1 MVVTSVEGSRQH
13 GTSHCID
20 AAASSR
26 PRRIA
31 ALAAALVLASLVACT
46 TPPVRPP
53 LPSVPSVETQPAP
66 LPVVVTAKPV
76 LVPTTFAALP
86 GWTDDSL
93 SDAWPA
99 FLASCDALVRK
110 PEWTGAC
117 IAARGVDR
125 NDALVIRDFFETRF
139 VPNRVTTTEGNDT
152 GLVTGYYEPLLHG
165 SRVPVTPYLTPLYGV
180 PDDLLVVDM
189 TSLYPE
195 LKGKRLR
202 GKLVGRT
209 VVPYPA
215 RGDLA
220 GSSALRGKEVL
231 WVEDPIEAFFLE
243 IQGSGRVEI
252 NHGGRVVQTV
262 RLAYA
267 DQNGQPYKSIGRWL
281 VDRNELTLAQASM
294 QSIKEWALAHPERLK
309 ELLTA
314 NPSEVFF
321 KEEPIVDP
329 SKGPKG
335 ALGVSLTPQ
344 RSIAVD
350 PRVVPLGSPVFLAT
364 TMPPGPSL
372 LPDAPLRRLMM
383 AQDTGG
389 AIAAPPNGAV
399 RADFFWGFGADAA
412 SQAGRMKQEGRMWV
426 LVPR

>member
-1 MVVTSVEGSRQH
+1 MPFPIIESATDFASPRRPIRRVPHS
-13 GTSHCID
+13 ID
-20 AAASSR
+20 ALGR
-26 PRRIA
+26 
-31 ALAAALVLASLVACT
+31 LAATAVVAATVVLSACT
-46 TPPVRPP
+46 TTPIQLPPAP
-53 LPSVPSVETQPAP
+53 VPQPAP
-66 LPVVVTAKPV
+66 MPATVPPPLVTTKPL
-76 LVPTTFAALP
+76 LVPTSWSAVP
-86 GWTDDSL
+86 GWTDDPL
-93 SDAWPA
+93 TDAWPA
-99 FLASCDALVRK
+99 FLGSCDTLVRR
-110 PEWTGAC
+110 PDWTAAC
-117 IAARGVDR
+117 TAARSIDG
-125 NDALVIRDFFETRF
+125 NDALAIRNFLESRF

-152 GLVTGYYEPLLHG
+152 GLVTGYYEPLLRG
-165 SRVPVTPYLTPLYGV
+165 SRVPVAPYLTPLYGV
-180 PDDLLVVDM
+180 PDDLLVVDLA
-189 TSLYPE
+189 SLYPE
-195 LKGKRLR
+195 LKGKRVR

-220 GSSALRGKEVL
+220 SSAALRGKEVL

-252 NHGGRVVQTV
+252 SQGGRVVQTV

-294 QSIKEWALAHPERLK
+294 QSIKAWALAHPERLG
-309 ELLTA
+309 ELLAA

-321 KEEPIVDP
+321 KEEPIADP

-364 TMPPGPSL
+364 TMPLS
-372 LPDAPLRRLMM
+372 DAPLRRLVM

-389 AIAAPPNGAV
+389 AIAAAPNGAV
-399 RADFFWGFGADAA
+399 RADFFWGFGTDAA

>member
-1 MVVTSVEGSRQH
+1 MSVSSVENACGLRGPRVAHS
-13 GTSHCID
+13 ID
-20 AAASSR
+20 AF
-26 PRRIA
+26 PRR
-31 ALAAALVLASLVACT
+31 LAAWTIATLTLLSACT

-53 LPSVPSVETQPAP
+53 QPPVVQPAP
-66 LPVVVTAKPV
+66 APVPPPEPAPVPTAKPV
-76 LVPTTFAALP
+76 LVPTAWSAVP
-86 GWTDDSL
+86 GWADDPL
-93 SDAWPA
+93 VDAWPA
-99 FLASCDALVRK
+99 FLASCDAIGRK
-110 PEWTGAC
+110 PEWAAAC
-117 IAARGVDR
+117 TAAKTIDR
-125 NDALVIRDFFETRF
+125 NDAVAMRHFFESRF
-139 VPNRVTTTEGNDT
+139 VPHRVTTTEGNDT
-152 GLVTGYYEPLLHG
+152 GLVTGYYEPLLRG
-165 SRVPVTPYLTPLYGV
+165 SRAPVAPYLTPLYGV
-180 PDDLLVVDM
+180 PDDLLTVDM

-202 GKLVGRT
+202 GRLVGRT
-209 VVPYPA
+209 VVPYPS

-220 GSSALRGKEVL
+220 SSGALRGKEVL
-231 WVEDPIEAFFLE
+231 WVDDPIEAFFLE

-252 NHGGRVVQTV
+252 NRAGRVVQTV

-267 DQNGQPYKSIGRWL
+267 DQNGQPYRSIGRWL

-294 QSIKEWALAHPERLK
+294 QSIKAWAIAHPERLN
-309 ELLTA
+309 ELLAA

-350 PRVVPLGSPVFLAT
+350 PRVVLLGSPVFLAT
-364 TMPPGPSL
+364 T
-372 LPDAPLRRLMM
+372 LPLSDAPLRRLVM

-389 AIAAPPNGAV
+389 AIAAAPNGAV
-399 RADFFWGFGADAA
+399 RADFFWGFGADAG